1 MKRQNAIQLTIIIMA
16 LVLAFFTLQ
25 QLFSSLILVV
35 LQFLAGGSLG
45 NGYFVSP
52 LMIIF
57 EALIKGVV
65 AWILITK
72 SGDIAEFI
80 SLKANFN
87 GSMTVRSQP
96 SDLLY
101 ILLIVLG
108 IYFMLNELPLFLKGI
123 LAEFR
128 TKAPH
133 SRFETTERLE
143 AMDWTRT
150 ILNMILASLLLMFAK
165 PISVYFAKDLSNNSI
180 IIQDE
185 TEHTHLLGDIEE

>member
-52 LMIIF
+52 LIIIF

>member
-1 MKRQNAIQLTIIIMA
+1 MA

-25 QLFSSLILVV
+25 QFVSSLILVV
-35 LQFLAGGSLG
+35 IQFLAGGSLG

-72 SGDIAEFI
+72 SADIAEFI
-80 SLKANFN
+80 SVKANFN
-87 GSMTVRSQP
+87 GSFTVRSQP

-108 IYFMLNELPLFLKGI
+108 IYLLLNELPLFLKGI

-133 SRFETTERLE
+133 SRFETPERLE
-143 AMDWTRT
+143 PMDWTRT
-150 ILNMILASLLLMFAK
+150 ILDIILGSMLLMFAK
-165 PISVYFAKDLSNNSI
+165 NIALYFAKDLSSNSFSI
-180 IIQDE
+180 KDD
-185 TEHTHLLGDIEE
+185 TEHHHLLDDLEE

>member
-108 IYFMLNELPLFLKGI
+108 IYFMLMELPLFLKGI

-150 ILNMILASLLLMFAK
+150 ILNIILASLLLMFAK

-185 TEHTHLLGDIEE
+185 TEYTHLLDDIEE

>member
-1 MKRQNAIQLTIIIMA
+1 MA

-25 QLFSSLILVV
+25 QLLSSLILVV
-35 LQFLAGGSLG
+35 IQFLAGGSLG

-57 EALIKGVV
+57 EAIIKGVV

-72 SGDIAEFI
+72 SGDIADFI
-80 SLKANFN
+80 SVKANFN
-87 GSMTVRSQP
+87 GTMTVRSQP
-96 SDLLY
+96 ADLLY

-108 IYFMLNELPLFLKGI
+108 IYFLLNELPLFLKGI

-133 SRFETTERLE
+133 SRFETPERLE
-143 AMDWTRT
+143 LMDWTRT
-150 ILNMILASLLLMFAK
+150 ILNIIIASLLLMFAK
-165 PISVYFAKDLSNNSI
+165 QISLYFAKDLSGDSFSI
-180 IIQDE
+180 NDE
-185 TEHTHLLGDIEE
+185 TEHTHLLGDIEK